1 LIAAPILLQHLL
13 SWRSSEWTIYFHYA
27 APLLPLFWIAL
38 AQAVADV
45 NRSGLI
51 PVSIRRS
58 IPLAVIAGCI
68 AGQISLGPAGS
79 IIATTKSW
87 TSSAPD
93 RARKAAFIREIA
105 PGASVVAPLPYLSH
119 LAMREKLYS
128 LHYILKGLK
137 TLSRSSY
144 EPPPPTDFVLIDY
157 RDPATF
163 DPSAG
168 FYHPTMKTVDGRII
182 PSSDRLLHDFLKR
195 TTWTAESQD
204 ELTLLRNT
212 GGAMTALTSKEPLS
226 DAASVFAV

>member
-1 LIAAPILLQHLL
+1 KNGPDIIWNAVTKPHLIGGSFLHALIHGNLVWALLLPFLGLPLLRLRWIVIAAPILLQHLL

-38 AQAVADV
+38 AQAVADI

-68 AGQISLGPAGS
+68 AGQIFLGPAGS
-79 IIATTKSW
+79 IIVTTKSW

-105 PGASVVAPLPYLSH
+105 PGASVLAPLPYLSH

-128 LHYILKGLK
+128 LHYVLKGLK
-137 TLSRSSY
+137 TLSRSTY
-144 EPPPPTDFVLIDY
+144 EPPAPTDFVLIDY
-157 RDPATF
+157 DDSATF
-163 DPSAG
+163 DPEAG
-168 FYHPTMKTVDGRII
+168 YYHP
-182 PSSDRLLHDFLKR
+182 
-195 TTWTAESQD
+195 
-204 ELTLLRNT
+204 
-212 GGAMTALTSKEPLS
+212 AMT
-226 DAASVFAV
+226 